1 MIIKNAEFFAAYGTE
16 KQIPLQTKSEIVF
29 SGRSNVGKSSLINK
43 FCNRKSLARVSGE
56 PGKTG
61 TINFYKVNDFFV
73 VDLPGYG
80 FAKVSDKE
88 RRRWDKLI
96 NSYFE
101 NGRRINLVV
110 QLIDCRRKPSADDYT
125 MLEYLTHHGIPF
137 VIALT
142 KGDKLNKT
150 QSSAAVEQFKQW
162 CEGYSYSDIV
172 LTSVLKNVG
181 IDTLSDTIE
190 KFLQVGSDVL

>member
-1 MIIKNAEFFAAYGTE
+1 MIIKNAEFYAAFGTN
-16 KQIPLQTKSEIVF
+16 KQLPVTEKSEIVF

-43 FCNRKSLARVSGE
+43 LCNRKNLARVSGE

-61 TINFYKVNDFFV
+61 TINFYKANDFFI

-88 RRRWDKLI
+88 RQRWDKLI

-101 NGRRINLVV
+101 SGRNINLVV
-110 QLIDCRRKPSADDYT
+110 QLIDCRREPSKDDYS
-125 MLEYLTHHGIPF
+125 MLEYLSYHQIPF

-150 QSSAAVEQFKQW
+150 QQNAAVEQFKEYCQ
-162 CEGYSYSDIV
+162 GFSFSDII
-172 LTSVLKNVG
+172 LTSVLKNIG
-181 IDTLSDTIE
+181 IDNLSDCIE
-190 KFLQVGSDVL
+190 SFL

>member
-1 MIIKNAEFFAAYGTE
+1 MIIKNAEFSAAYGTN
-16 KQIPLQTKSEIVF
+16 KQLPISSKPEIVF

-43 FCNRKSLARVSGE
+43 FCNRKNLARVSGE

-61 TINFYKVNDFFV
+61 TINFYNVNDFCV

-88 RRRWDKLI
+88 RERWDKLI

-101 NGRRINLVV
+101 TDRKINLVI
-110 QLIDCRRKPSADDYT
+110 QLIDSRREPSYDDYM
-125 MLEYLTHHGIPF
+125 MLEYLSHHKIPF

-150 QSSAAVEQFKQW
+150 QQNVAVEEFKEYCKEYTW
-162 CEGYSYSDIV
+162 SNIV
-172 LTSVLKNVG
+172 LTSVLKNIG
-181 IDTLSDTIE
+181 IDTLNGVIE
-190 KFLQVGSDVL
+190 TFLGE

>member
-1 MIIKNAEFFAAYGTE
+1 MIIKKAEFFAAYGTN
-16 KQIPLQTKSEIVF
+16 KQLPASVKPEVVF

-43 FCNRKSLARVSGE
+43 LCNRKNLARVSGE

-61 TINFYKVNDFFV
+61 TINFYTVNDFYI

-88 RRRWDKLI
+88 RQRWDKLI

-101 NGRRINLVV
+101 TGRGINLVV
-110 QLIDCRRKPSADDYT
+110 QLIDCRREPSNDVYI
-125 MLEYLTHHGIPF
+125 MLDYLTHHGIPF
-137 VIALT
+137 IIALT

-150 QSSAAVEQFKQW
+150 QQNAAVEQFKEY
-162 CEGYSYSDIV
+162 CKDYSYSEVI
-172 LTSVLKNVG
+172 LTSTLKNIG
-181 IDTLSDTIE
+181 IDQLNSTIE
-190 KFLQVGSDVL
+190 SFLGE

>member
-1 MIIKNAEFFAAYGTE
+1 MIIKTAEFFAAYGTN
-16 KQIPLQTKSEIVF
+16 KQLPLSQKSEIVF

-43 FCNRKSLARVSGE
+43 LCNRKNLARVSGE

-61 TINFYKVNDFFV
+61 TINFYNVNDFYV

-101 NGRRINLVV
+101 SGRNINLVV
-110 QLIDCRRKPSADDYT
+110 QLIDCRREPSKDDYS
-125 MLEYLTHHGIPF
+125 MLEYLTYHQIPF

-150 QSSAAVEQFKQW
+150 QQNAAVEEFK
-162 CEGYSYSDIV
+162 GYCAEYSFSDII
-172 LTSVLKNVG
+172 LTSTLKNIG
-181 IDTLSDTIE
+181 IEQLSGCIE
-190 KFLQVGSDVL
+190 SYL

>member
-1 MIIKNAEFFAAYGTE
+1 MIIKKAEFFAAFGTNIQLPASVKPE
-16 KQIPLQTKSEIVF
+16 VVF
-29 SGRSNVGKSSLINK
+29 SGRSNVGKSSIINK
-43 FCNRKSLARVSGE
+43 QCNRKNLARVSGE

-61 TINFYKVNDFFV
+61 TINFYTVNDFYI

-88 RRRWDKLI
+88 RQRWDKLI

-101 NGRRINLVV
+101 TGRGINLVV
-110 QLIDCRRKPSADDYT
+110 QLIDSRREPSNDDYM
-125 MLEYLTHHGIPF
+125 MLEYLTHHNIPF

-150 QSSAAVEQFKQW
+150 QQNASVEQFKQY
-162 CEGYSYSDIV
+162 CEGYAYSDII
-172 LTSVLKNVG
+172 LTSTLKNIG
-181 IDTLSDTIE
+181 IDVLNSTIE
-190 KFLQVGSDVL
+190 GFLGE

>member
-1 MIIKNAEFFAAYGTE
+1 MIIKKAEFFAAFGTN
-16 KQIPLQTKSEIVF
+16 KQLPASVKPEVVF

-43 FCNRKSLARVSGE
+43 LCNRKNLARVSGE

-61 TINFYKVNDFFV
+61 TINFYTVNDFYI

-88 RRRWDKLI
+88 RQRWDKLI

-101 NGRRINLVV
+101 TGRGINLVV
-110 QLIDCRRKPSADDYT
+110 QLIDSRREPSNDDYM
-125 MLEYLTHHGIPF
+125 MLEYLSHHNIPF
-137 VIALT
+137 IIALT

-150 QSSAAVEQFKQW
+150 QQNAAVEQFKEYCQ
-162 CEGYSYSDIV
+162 GYNWSEII
-172 LTSVLKNVG
+172 LTSTLKNIG
-181 IDTLSDTIE
+181 IDTLNSTIE
-190 KFLQVGSDVL
+190 GFLGE

>member
-1 MIIKNAEFFAAYGTE
+1 MIIKNAEFFAAFGTNKQLPAKE
-16 KQIPLQTKSEIVF
+16 KPEIVF

-43 FCNRKSLARVSGE
+43 LCNRKNLARVSSE

-61 TINFYKVNDFFV
+61 TINFYKVNDFYL

-88 RRRWDKLI
+88 RRRWDRLI

-101 NGRRINLVV
+101 SGRNINLVV
-110 QLIDCRRKPSADDYT
+110 QLIDCRREPSTDDYS
-125 MLEYLTHHGIPF
+125 MLEYLSYHNIPF

-150 QSSAAVEQFKQW
+150 QQDAVVAQFREYCKD
-162 CEGYSYSDIV
+162 YTFSDIV
-172 LTSVLKNVG
+172 LTSTLKNIG
-181 IDTLSDTIE
+181 IDTLSGCIE
-190 KFLQVGSDVL
+190 NFL

>member
-1 MIIKNAEFFAAYGTE
+1 MIIKNAEFVTSYG
-16 KQIPLQTKSEIVF
+16 LQSQLPKGTKKEIVM

-43 FCNRKSLARVSGE
+43 VCNRKSLARTSQQ
-56 PGKTG
+56 PGKTV
-61 TINFYKVNDFFV
+61 TVNFYNVNDFHM

-88 RRRWDKLI
+88 RARWDKLI

-101 NGRRINLVV
+101 TGRGINLVV
-110 QLIDCRRKPSADDYT
+110 QLIDCRREPSVDDYT
-125 MLEYLTHHGIPF
+125 MLDYLTHHRIPF

-150 QSSAAVEQFKQW
+150 QQNAAVEQFKQY
-162 CEGYSYSDIV
+162 CEGFSYSDII
-172 LTSVLKNVG
+172 LTSTLKNFGV
-181 IDTLSDTIE
+181 DTLNATIE
-190 KFLQVGSDVL
+190 SFLGE

>member
-1 MIIKNAEFFAAYGTE
+1 MIIKKAEFFAAFGTN
-16 KQIPLQTKSEIVF
+16 KQLPASAKPEVVF

-43 FCNRKSLARVSGE
+43 LCNRKNLARVSGE

-61 TINFYKVNDFFV
+61 TINFYAVNDFYL

-88 RRRWDKLI
+88 RQRWDKLI

-101 NGRRINLVV
+101 SGRGINLVV
-110 QLIDCRRKPSADDYT
+110 QLIDCRREPSDDDYM
-125 MLEYLTHHGIPF
+125 MLEYLSHHNIPF

-150 QSSAAVEQFKQW
+150 QQNAAVEQFKEYCQ
-162 CEGYSYSDIV
+162 GYSWSDVI
-172 LTSVLKNVG
+172 LTSAPKNIG
-181 IDTLSDTIE
+181 IDTLSSTIE
-190 KFLQVGSDVL
+190 SFLGE

>member
-1 MIIKNAEFFAAYGTE
+1 MIIKKADFFAAFGTN
-16 KQIPLQTKSEIVF
+16 KQLPASVKPEVVF

-43 FCNRKSLARVSGE
+43 LCNRKNLARVSGE

-61 TINFYKVNDFFV
+61 TINFYTVNDFYI

-88 RRRWDKLI
+88 RQRWDKLI

-101 NGRRINLVV
+101 TGRGINLVV
-110 QLIDCRRKPSADDYT
+110 QLIDCRREPSDDDYM
-125 MLEYLTHHGIPF
+125 MLEYLSHHRIPF
-137 VIALT
+137 IIALT

-150 QSSAAVEQFKQW
+150 QQNAAVEQFKEYCQ
-162 CEGYSYSDIV
+162 GYSWSEII
-172 LTSVLKNVG
+172 LTSAPKNIG
-181 IDTLSDTIE
+181 IDILSSTIE
-190 KFLQVGSDVL
+190 TFLGE

>member
-1 MIIKNAEFFAAYGTE
+1 MIIKSAEYATSYG
-16 KQIPLQTKSEIVF
+16 LQSQLPKGTKKEIVM

-43 FCNRKSLARVSGE
+43 LCNRKNLARVSGE

-61 TINFYKVNDFFV
+61 TINFYTANDFYI

-88 RRRWDKLI
+88 RQRWDKLI

-101 NGRRINLVV
+101 TGRGINLVV
-110 QLIDCRRKPSADDYT
+110 QLIDCRREPSSDDYT
-125 MLEYLTHHGIPF
+125 MLDYLTHHRIPF

-150 QSSAAVEQFKQW
+150 QQNAAVEQFKGY
-162 CEGYSYSDIV
+162 CEGFSYTDII
-172 LTSVLKNVG
+172 LTSTLKNIG
-181 IDTLSDTIE
+181 IESLSDTIE
-190 KFLQVGSDVL
+190 SFLGE

>member
-1 MIIKNAEFFAAYGTE
+1 MIIKKAEFFAAYGTN
-16 KQIPLQTKSEIVF
+16 KQLPASVKPEVVF

-43 FCNRKSLARVSGE
+43 LCNRKNLARVSGE

-61 TINFYKVNDFFV
+61 TINFYTVNDFYI

-88 RRRWDKLI
+88 RQRWDKLI

-101 NGRRINLVV
+101 TGRGINLVV
-110 QLIDCRRKPSADDYT
+110 QLIDSRREPSNDDYT
-125 MLEYLTHHGIPF
+125 MLDYLTHHSIPF

-150 QSSAAVEQFKQW
+150 QQNAAVEQFKEF
-162 CEGYSYSDIV
+162 CRDYSWSDII
-172 LTSVLKNVG
+172 LTSTLKNIG
-181 IDTLSDTIE
+181 IDTLNSTIE
-190 KFLQVGSDVL
+190 HFLGE

>member
-1 MIIKNAEFFAAYGTE
+1 MIIKNAEFSAAYGTN
-16 KQIPLQTKSEIVF
+16 KQLPISSKPEIVF

-43 FCNRKSLARVSGE
+43 FCNRKNLARVSSE

-61 TINFYKVNDFFV
+61 TINFYKVNDFSV

-88 RRRWDKLI
+88 RERWDKLI

-101 NGRRINLVV
+101 TGRRINLVI
-110 QLIDCRRKPSADDYT
+110 QLIDSRREPSDDDYM
-125 MLEYLTHHGIPF
+125 MLEYLSHHKIPF

-150 QSSAAVEQFKQW
+150 QQNAAIEQFKEY
-162 CEGYSYSDIV
+162 CNGYGWSDII
-172 LTSVLKNVG
+172 LTSVLKNIG
-181 IDTLSDTIE
+181 IDTLNGVIE
-190 KFLQVGSDVL
+190 NFLGE

>member
-1 MIIKNAEFFAAYGTE
+1 MIIKKADFFAAFGTN
-16 KQIPLQTKSEIVF
+16 KQLPASVKPEVVF

-43 FCNRKSLARVSGE
+43 LCNRKNLARVSGE

-61 TINFYKVNDFFV
+61 TINFYTVNDFYI

-88 RRRWDKLI
+88 RQRWDKLI

-101 NGRRINLVV
+101 TGRGINLVV
-110 QLIDCRRKPSADDYT
+110 QLIDCRREPSDDDYM
-125 MLEYLTHHGIPF
+125 MLEYLSHHKIPF
-137 VIALT
+137 IIALT

-150 QSSAAVEQFKQW
+150 QQNAAVEQFKEYCQ
-162 CEGYSYSDIV
+162 GYSWSEII
-172 LTSVLKNVG
+172 LTSAPKNIG
-181 IDTLSDTIE
+181 IDVLSSTIE
-190 KFLQVGSDVL
+190 TFLGE

>member
-1 MIIKNAEFFAAYGTE
+1 MIIKTAEFFSAYGTNKQLPVSE
-16 KQIPLQTKSEIVF
+16 KAEIVF

-43 FCNRKSLARVSGE
+43 LCNRKSLARVSGE

-61 TINFYKVNDFFV
+61 TINFYTVNDFYV

-101 NGRRINLVV
+101 SGRNINLVV
-110 QLIDCRRKPSADDYT
+110 QLIDCRREPSNDDYN
-125 MLEYLTHHGIPF
+125 MLEYLSYHQIPF

-150 QSSAAVEQFKQW
+150 QQNAAVNEFKEY
-162 CEGYSYSDIV
+162 CKDYSFSDII
-172 LTSVLKNVG
+172 LTSTLKNTG
-181 IDTLSDTIE
+181 IDQLNACIE
-190 KFLQVGSDVL
+190 SYL

>member
-1 MIIKNAEFFAAYGTE
+1 MIIKKAEFSAAYGTN
-16 KQIPLQTKSEIVF
+16 KQLPASAKPEVVF

-43 FCNRKSLARVSGE
+43 LCNRKNLARVSGE

-61 TINFYKVNDFFV
+61 TINFYTVNDFYI

-88 RRRWDKLI
+88 RARWDKLI

-101 NGRRINLVV
+101 TGRGINLVV
-110 QLIDCRRKPSADDYT
+110 QLIDCRREPSADDYT
-125 MLEYLTHHGIPF
+125 MLDYLTHHRMPF

-150 QSSAAVEQFKQW
+150 EQNAAVEQFKQY
-162 CEGYSYSDIV
+162 CEGFSYSDII
-172 LTSVLKNVG
+172 LTSTLKNIG
-181 IDTLSDTIE
+181 IDTLSETIE
-190 KFLQVGSDVL
+190 SFLGE

>member
-1 MIIKNAEFFAAYGTE
+1 MIIKKADFFAAFGTN
-16 KQIPLQTKSEIVF
+16 KQLPASVKPEVVF

-43 FCNRKSLARVSGE
+43 LCNRKNLARVSGE

-61 TINFYKVNDFFV
+61 TINFYTVNDFYI

-88 RRRWDKLI
+88 RQRWDKLI

-101 NGRRINLVV
+101 TGRGINLVV
-110 QLIDCRRKPSADDYT
+110 QLIDCRREPSDDDYM
-125 MLEYLTHHGIPF
+125 MLEYLSHHKIPF
-137 VIALT
+137 IIALT

-150 QSSAAVEQFKQW
+150 QQNAAVEQFKEYCQ
-162 CEGYSYSDIV
+162 GYSWSEII
-172 LTSVLKNVG
+172 LTSAPKNIG
-181 IDTLSDTIE
+181 IDILSSTIE
-190 KFLQVGSDVL
+190 TFLGE

>member
-1 MIIKNAEFFAAYGTE
+1 MIIKNAEFSAAYGTN
-16 KQIPLQTKSEIVF
+16 KQLPVSDKSEIVF

-43 FCNRKSLARVSGE
+43 LCNRKNLARVSGE

-61 TINFYKVNDFFV
+61 TINFYKVNDFHI

-88 RRRWDKLI
+88 RQRWDKLI

-101 NGRRINLVV
+101 SGRSINLVV
-110 QLIDCRRKPSADDYT
+110 QLIDCRREPSSDDYD
-125 MLEYLTHHGIPF
+125 MLEYLTYHKIPF

-150 QSSAAVEQFKQW
+150 QQNAAVEQFKEYCQ
-162 CEGYSYSDIV
+162 EFAFSDVI
-172 LTSVLKNVG
+172 LTSTLKNIG
-181 IDTLSDTIE
+181 IDTLNSSI
-190 KFLQVGSDVL
+190 KSFL

>member
-1 MIIKNAEFFAAYGTE
+1 MIIKKAEFFAAFGTN
-16 KQIPLQTKSEIVF
+16 KQLPASVKPEVVF

-43 FCNRKSLARVSGE
+43 LCNRKNLARVSGE

-61 TINFYKVNDFFV
+61 TINFYTVNDFYI

-88 RRRWDKLI
+88 RQRWDKLI

-101 NGRRINLVV
+101 TGRGINLVV
-110 QLIDCRRKPSADDYT
+110 QLIDSRREPSNDDYM
-125 MLEYLTHHGIPF
+125 MLEYLTHHNIPF

-142 KGDKLNKT
+142 KGDKLN
-150 QSSAAVEQFKQW
+150 
-162 CEGYSYSDIV
+162 
-172 LTSVLKNVG
+172 
-181 IDTLSDTIE
+181 
-190 KFLQVGSDVL
+190 

>member
-1 MIIKNAEFFAAYGTE
+1 MIIKKAEFFAAYGTN
-16 KQIPLQTKSEIVF
+16 KQLPASVKPEVVF

-43 FCNRKSLARVSGE
+43 LCNRKNLARVSGE

-61 TINFYKVNDFFV
+61 TINFYTVNDFYI

-88 RRRWDKLI
+88 RQRWDKLI

-101 NGRRINLVV
+101 TGRGINLVV
-110 QLIDCRRKPSADDYT
+110 QLIDSRREPSNDDYI
-125 MLEYLTHHGIPF
+125 MLDYLTHHGIPF

-150 QSSAAVEQFKQW
+150 QQNAAVEQFKEY
-162 CEGYSYSDIV
+162 CRDYSWSDII
-172 LTSVLKNVG
+172 LTSTLKNIG
-181 IDTLSDTIE
+181 IDTLNSTIE
-190 KFLQVGSDVL
+190 HFLGE

>member
-1 MIIKNAEFFAAYGTE
+1 MIIKKAEFYAAFGTN
-16 KQIPLQTKSEIVF
+16 KQLPASVKPEVVF

-43 FCNRKSLARVSGE
+43 LCNRKNLARVSGE

-61 TINFYKVNDFFV
+61 TINFYTVNDFYI

-88 RRRWDKLI
+88 RQRWDKLI

-101 NGRRINLVV
+101 TGRGINLVV
-110 QLIDCRRKPSADDYT
+110 QLIDSRREPSNDDYM
-125 MLEYLTHHGIPF
+125 MLEYLTHHNLPF

-150 QSSAAVEQFKQW
+150 QYKERVEGLREELKEFGDELTIIPFSSEKGDGVDE
-162 CEGYSYSDIV
+162 
-172 LTSVLKNVG
+172 LKEILIRN
-181 IDTLSDTIE
+181 S
-190 KFLQVGSDVL
+190 

>member
-1 MIIKNAEFFAAYGTE
+1 MIIKKADFFAAFGTN
-16 KQIPLQTKSEIVF
+16 KQLPASVKPEVVF

-43 FCNRKSLARVSGE
+43 LCNRKNLARVSGE

-61 TINFYKVNDFFV
+61 TINFYTVNDFYI

-88 RRRWDKLI
+88 RQRWDKLI

-101 NGRRINLVV
+101 TGRGINLVV
-110 QLIDCRRKPSADDYT
+110 QLIDCRREPSDDDYM
-125 MLEYLTHHGIPF
+125 MLEYLSHPKIPF
-137 VIALT
+137 IIALT

-150 QSSAAVEQFKQW
+150 QQNAAVEQFKEYCQGYSW
-162 CEGYSYSDIV
+162 CEII
-172 LTSVLKNVG
+172 LTSAPKNIG
-181 IDTLSDTIE
+181 IDILSSTIE
-190 KFLQVGSDVL
+190 TFLGE

>member
-1 MIIKNAEFFAAYGTE
+1 MIIKKAEFFAAYGTN
-16 KQIPLQTKSEIVF
+16 KQLPASVKPEVVF

-43 FCNRKSLARVSGE
+43 LCNRKNLARVSGE

-61 TINFYKVNDFFV
+61 TINFYTANDFYI

-88 RRRWDKLI
+88 RQRWDKLI

-101 NGRRINLVV
+101 TGRDINLVV
-110 QLIDCRRKPSADDYT
+110 QLIDSRREPSNDDYI
-125 MLEYLTHHGIPF
+125 MLDYLTHHGIPF

-150 QSSAAVEQFKQW
+150 QQNAAVEQFKEF
-162 CEGYSYSDIV
+162 CRDYSWSDII
-172 LTSVLKNVG
+172 LTSTLKNIG
-181 IDTLSDTIE
+181 IDTLNSTIE
-190 KFLQVGSDVL
+190 HFLGE

>member
-1 MIIKNAEFFAAYGTE
+1 MIIKKAEFFAAFGTN
-16 KQIPLQTKSEIVF
+16 KQLPASVKPEVVF

-43 FCNRKSLARVSGE
+43 LCNRKNLARVSGE

-61 TINFYKVNDFFV
+61 TINFYIVNDFYI

-88 RRRWDKLI
+88 RQRWDKLI

-101 NGRRINLVV
+101 TGRGINLVV
-110 QLIDCRRKPSADDYT
+110 QLIDCRREPSNDDYM
-125 MLEYLTHHGIPF
+125 MLEYLSHHNIPF
-137 VIALT
+137 IIALT

-150 QSSAAVEQFKQW
+150 QQNAAVEQFKEY
-162 CEGYSYSDIV
+162 CRGYSWSDVI
-172 LTSVLKNVG
+172 LTSVPKNIG
-181 IDTLSDTIE
+181 IDTLSSTIE
-190 KFLQVGSDVL
+190 GFLGE

>member
-1 MIIKNAEFFAAYGTE
+1 MIIKKAEFFAAYGTN
-16 KQIPLQTKSEIVF
+16 KQLPASVKPEVVF

-43 FCNRKSLARVSGE
+43 LCNRKNLARVSGE

-61 TINFYKVNDFFV
+61 TINFYTVNDFYI

-88 RRRWDKLI
+88 RQRWDKLI

-101 NGRRINLVV
+101 TGRGINLVV
-110 QLIDCRRKPSADDYT
+110 QLIDSRREPSNDDYM
-125 MLEYLTHHGIPF
+125 MLDYLTHHGIPF

-150 QSSAAVEQFKQW
+150 QQNAAVEQFKEF
-162 CEGYSYSDIV
+162 CRDYSWSDII
-172 LTSVLKNVG
+172 LTSTLKNIG
-181 IDTLSDTIE
+181 IDTLNSTIE
-190 KFLQVGSDVL
+190 HFLGE

>member
-1 MIIKNAEFFAAYGTE
+1 MIIKKADFFAAFGTN
-16 KQIPLQTKSEIVF
+16 KQLPASVKPEVVF

-43 FCNRKSLARVSGE
+43 LCNRKNLARVSGE

-61 TINFYKVNDFFV
+61 TINFYSVNDFYL

-88 RRRWDKLI
+88 RQRWDKLI

-101 NGRRINLVV
+101 TGRGINLVV
-110 QLIDCRRKPSADDYT
+110 QLIDCRREPSDDDYI
-125 MLEYLTHHGIPF
+125 MLEYLSHHKIPF
-137 VIALT
+137 IIALT

-150 QSSAAVEQFKQW
+150 QQNAAVEQFKEYCQ
-162 CEGYSYSDIV
+162 GYNWSEII
-172 LTSVLKNVG
+172 LTSAPKNIG
-181 IDTLSDTIE
+181 IDALSSTIE
-190 KFLQVGSDVL
+190 TFLGE

>member
-1 MIIKNAEFFAAYGTE
+1 MIIKKAEFFAAYGTN
-16 KQIPLQTKSEIVF
+16 KQLPASVKPEVVF

-43 FCNRKSLARVSGE
+43 LCNRKNLARVSGE

-61 TINFYKVNDFFV
+61 TINFYTVNDFYI

-88 RRRWDKLI
+88 RQRWDKLI

-101 NGRRINLVV
+101 TGRGINLVV
-110 QLIDCRRKPSADDYT
+110 QLIDSRREPSNDDYI
-125 MLEYLTHHGIPF
+125 MLDYLTHHGIPF

-150 QSSAAVEQFKQW
+150 QQNAAVEQFKEF
-162 CEGYSYSDIV
+162 CRDYSWSDII
-172 LTSVLKNVG
+172 LTSTLKNIG
-181 IDTLSDTIE
+181 IDTLNSTIE
-190 KFLQVGSDVL
+190 HFLGE

>member
-1 MIIKNAEFFAAYGTE
+1 MIIKNAEFYAAFGTN
-16 KQIPLQTKSEIVF
+16 KQLPVTEKSEIVF
-29 SGRSNVGKSSLINK
+29 SGRSNVGKSSMLNK
-43 FCNRKSLARVSGE
+43 LFNRKNLARVSGE

-61 TINFYKVNDFFV
+61 TINFYKANDFFI

-88 RRRWDKLI
+88 RQRWDKLI

-101 NGRRINLVV
+101 SGRNINLVV
-110 QLIDCRRKPSADDYT
+110 QLIDCRREPSKDDYS
-125 MLEYLTHHGIPF
+125 MLEYLSYHQIPF

-150 QSSAAVEQFKQW
+150 QQNAAVEQFKEYCQ
-162 CEGYSYSDIV
+162 GFSFSDII
-172 LTSVLKNVG
+172 LTSVLKNIG
-181 IDTLSDTIE
+181 IDNLSDCIE
-190 KFLQVGSDVL
+190 SFL

>member
-1 MIIKNAEFFAAYGTE
+1 MIIKKADFFAAFGTN
-16 KQIPLQTKSEIVF
+16 KQLPASVKPEVVF

-43 FCNRKSLARVSGE
+43 LCNRKNLARVSSE

-61 TINFYKVNDFFV
+61 TINFYTVNDFYI

-88 RRRWDKLI
+88 RQRWDKLI

-101 NGRRINLVV
+101 TGRGINLVV
-110 QLIDCRRKPSADDYT
+110 QLIDCRREPSDDDYM
-125 MLEYLTHHGIPF
+125 MLEYLSHHKIPF
-137 VIALT
+137 IIALT

-150 QSSAAVEQFKQW
+150 QQNAAVEQFKEYCQ
-162 CEGYSYSDIV
+162 GYSWSEII
-172 LTSVLKNVG
+172 LTSAPKNIG
-181 IDTLSDTIE
+181 IDILSSTIE
-190 KFLQVGSDVL
+190 TFLGE

>member
-1 MIIKNAEFFAAYGTE
+1 MIIKKAEFFAAYGTN
-16 KQIPLQTKSEIVF
+16 KQLPASVKPEVVF

-43 FCNRKSLARVSGE
+43 LCNRKTLARVSGE

-61 TINFYKVNDFFV
+61 TINFYTANDFYI

-88 RRRWDKLI
+88 RQRWDKLI

-101 NGRRINLVV
+101 TGRGINLVV
-110 QLIDCRRKPSADDYT
+110 QLIDSRREPSNDDYI
-125 MLEYLTHHGIPF
+125 MLDYLTHHGIPF

-150 QSSAAVEQFKQW
+150 QQNAAVEQFKEF
-162 CEGYSYSDIV
+162 CRDYSWSDII
-172 LTSVLKNVG
+172 LTSTLKNIG
-181 IDTLSDTIE
+181 IDTLNSTIE
-190 KFLQVGSDVL
+190 HFLGE